1 MLDAVNI
8 AILFGAGLITLSI
21 FTSLLSMRAGA
32 PLLLVFL
39 LVGLAAGEDGFLG
52 IDFDNA
58 PAAYFVGS
66 LALAVILFDS
76 GFGTPMKSFRLAA
89 GPALSLATIGV
100 LLTAGLLGLAAHV
113 LMDLSLTEALLLG
126 AIVSS
131 TDAAAVFF
139 LLRVGGMKL
148 RDRVRSTLEIESS
161 SNDPMAVFLTILL
174 ADMASRGLTFA
185 DIGFEVT
192 LTVVQQLGLGVVGG
206 LAGGKVIVM
215 IMRRVRLDAMLSP
228 LTVLSLALTLFGL
241 VSVVGG
247 SGFLAVYVAGVA
259 AGNDAMPQAATL
271 KRFQAGMT
279 WLAQIVMFLTLGL
292 LASPASFGAVAIP
305 AVLLAVFLILIA
317 RPLAVWLVLL
327 PFRFTARETLFA
339 SWVGLR
345 GAVSILLAIVPM
357 VAGLE
362 IGQTLFNTAFIIVLV
377 SLVVQGW
384 SVRWMADRLGMLV
397 PSRSGLVERFELE
410 LPDRAGHELV
420 VYRITD
426 SAAVTEGERVPR
438 WARPALVVRDGR
450 SLAWR
455 QAGGLRQGDYV
466 YVFINPQYVPLLDRL
481 FARPEGPD
489 LSDTAFFGDFPLSPD
504 ATIDDVAT
512 LYGLPTPP
520 GLDPT
525 RSLAETFRL
534 VFDGLAAPGDRIALG
549 SAEVIVREVGERSE
563 VLSLGLGV
571 APGPQVIRRLPGR
584 LSRLVAP
591 FSRTSHRLPPDQ
603 RGLRARL
610 RRLRWARRKQER
622 TAEE

>member
-21 FTSLLSMRAGA
+21 FTSLLSMRVGA

-39 LVGLAAGEDGFLG
+39 LMGLAAGEDGLIG
-52 IDFDNA
+52 IEFDDA

-76 GFGTPMKSFRLAA
+76 GFGTPLKSFRLAA
-89 GPALSLATIGV
+89 GPALSLATVGV
-100 LLTAGLLGLAAHV
+100 LVTAGLVGVAARLLMGL
-113 LMDLSLTEALLLG
+113 DWIQALLLG

-148 RDRVRSTLEIESS
+148 RDRVRSTLEIESG

-174 ADMASRGLTFA
+174 ADMAAAGIGLG
-185 DIGFEVT
+185 DLGPEVA
-192 LTVVQQLGLGVVGG
+192 LTVMQQLGLGLVGG
-206 LAGGKVIVM
+206 FAGGKAIVFV
-215 IMRRVRLDAMLSP
+215 MRRARLDAMLSP

-247 SGFLAVYVAGVA
+247 SGFLAVYVAGVT
-259 AGNDAMPQAATL
+259 AGNDTMPQAAML

-292 LASPASFGAVAIP
+292 LATPSTFGAVAWP
-305 AVLLAVFLILIA
+305 AVALAVFLIVVA

-339 SWVGLR
+339 GWVGLR

-357 VAGLE
+357 VAGIE
-362 IGQTLFNTAFIIVLV
+362 DGQTLFNTAFIIVLV

-384 SVRWMADRLGMLV
+384 SVRAMAHRLGMLV

-420 VYRITD
+420 IYRITEH
-426 SAAVTEGERVPR
+426 AAVTEGERVPR

-450 SLAWR
+450 SLPWR
-455 QAGGLRQGDYV
+455 LAGALRLGDYV
-466 YVFINPQYVPLLDRL
+466 YLFINPRYVPLLDRL

-504 ATIDDVAT
+504 ATIDGVAA

-525 RSLAETFRL
+525 RTLAETFEL
-534 VFDGLAAPGDRIALG
+534 VFDGRATPGDRIPMGA
-549 SAEVIVREVGERSE
+549 AEIIVRELDDEGEIR
-563 VLSLGLGV
+563 SLGLGL
-571 APGPQVIRRLPGR
+571 APVPARRLLLPAW
-584 LSRLVAP
+584 LARLVAP
-591 FSRTSHRLPPDQ
+591 LARVRDAGTRLK
-603 RGLRARL
+603 LRL
-610 RRLRWARRKQER
+610 GRRRRRQA
-622 TAEE
+622 AEG

>member
-8 AILFGAGLITLSI
+8 AILFGAGLVTLSI
-21 FTSLLSMRAGA
+21 FTSLLSMRVGA

-76 GFGTPMKSFRLAA
+76 GFGTPMKSFRMAA
-89 GPALSLATIGV
+89 GPALSLATVGV
-100 LLTAGLLGLAAHV
+100 LLTAGLLGVAAHL
-113 LMDLSLTEALLLG
+113 LMDLTLIEGLLLG

-148 RDRVRSTLEIESS
+148 RDRVRSTLEIESG

-174 ADMASRGLTFA
+174 ADMAARGLTFS
-185 DIGFEVT
+185 DIGPEVA
-192 LTVVQQLGLGVVGG
+192 LTVVQQLGLGLVAGF
-206 LAGGKVIVM
+206 AGGKAIVM
-215 IMRRVRLDAMLSP
+215 VMRRVRLDAMLSP
-228 LTVLSLALTLFGL
+228 LTVLCLALTLFGL

-247 SGFLAVYVAGVA
+247 SGFLAVYVAGVT

-292 LASPASFGAVAIP
+292 LATPSSFAAVAVP
-305 AVLLAVFLILIA
+305 AVLLAVFLILVA
-317 RPLAVWLVLL
+317 RPVAVWLVLL
-327 PFRFTARETLFA
+327 PFRFSPRDTLFA

-362 IGQTLFNTAFIIVLV
+362 VGQTLFNTAFIIVLV

-384 SVRWMADRLGMLV
+384 SVRWMAHRLGMLV

-420 VYRITD
+420 VYRITEN
-426 SAAVTEGERVPR
+426 AAVTEGERVPR
-438 WARPALVVRDGR
+438 WARPALVVREGR

-455 QAGGLRQGDYV
+455 QAGGLRKGDYV

-504 ATIDDVAT
+504 TTLDSVAA

-525 RSLAETFRL
+525 RTLIETFRH
-534 VFDGLAAPGDRIALG
+534 VFDGRAAPGDRIALG
-549 SAEVIVREVGERSE
+549 TAEVIVRELDEHGEIA
-563 VLSLGLGV
+563 SLGLGI
-571 APGPQVIRRLPGR
+571 APAPQVAGRLPPR
-584 LSRLVAP
+584 LARLVAP
-591 FSRTSHRLPPDQ
+591 FSRPRTVPPPGG
-603 RGLRARL
+603 RAGRAR
-610 RRLRWARRKQER
+610 R
-622 TAEE
+622 